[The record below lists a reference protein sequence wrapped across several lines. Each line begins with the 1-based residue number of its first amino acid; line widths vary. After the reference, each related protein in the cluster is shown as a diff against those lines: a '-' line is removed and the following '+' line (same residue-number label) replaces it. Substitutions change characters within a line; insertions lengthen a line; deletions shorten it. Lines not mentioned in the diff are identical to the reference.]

1 MKLNVDKCYKTK
13 KNGKLRKSIYKLLLC
28 LRYLYS
34 TQNYSLLLLKTYK
47 DRI

>member
-1 MKLNVDKCYKTK
+1 MLISVIKQK
-13 KNGKLRKSIYKLLLC
+13 KQLKFMRISMNELLLC